1 MQMSA
6 QILGTHPILAFG
18 IPSGPDLIILL
29 VIVLVLFGAKRLP
42 ELARGFGQSVNEF
55 KKAKDEFD
63 KEVAKPSISPA
74 APVVPVAPVTPTI
87 VASTPVASAESLSAS
102 PSSTPAP
109 IKDEQKPA

>member
-74 APVVPVAPVTPTI
+74 TPVTPTI

>member
-1 MQMSA
+1 MQMIA
-6 QILGTHPILAFG
+6 QMLGIHPILAFG

-42 ELARGFGQSVNEF
+42 ELARGLGQSVNEF

-74 APVVPVAPVTPTI
+74 TPAAPATPTI
-87 VASTPVASAESLSAS
+87 VVSAESYPA
-102 PSSTPAP
+102 TPATPDP
-109 IKDEQKPA
+109 IKDDQKPA

>member
-1 MQMSA
+1 MQMIASA
-6 QILGTHPILAFG
+6 LSTHPILAFG

-63 KEVAKPSISPA
+63 KEVAKTTS
-74 APVVPVAPVTPTI
+74 AP
-87 VASTPVASAESLSAS
+87 STPGSATLEAN
-102 PSSTPAP
+102 PTTPAS
-109 IKDEQKPA
+109 IKDEQKPV

>member
-1 MQMSA
+1 MQMIASA
-6 QILGTHPILAFG
+6 LSINPLLAFG

-63 KEVAKPSISPA
+63 KEVAKPTTSP
-74 APVVPVAPVTPTI
+74 TPAI
-87 VASTPVASAESLSAS
+87 VASTPVVTETSPTASAA
-102 PSSTPAP
+102 

>member
-1 MQMSA
+1 MQMIA

-63 KEVAKPSISPA
+63 KEVSNPSISPA
-74 APVVPVAPVTPTI
+74 TPAAPATPSI
-87 VASTPVASAESLSAS
+87 AASTPVVSAESHPA
-102 PSSTPAP
+102 TPTP
-109 IKDEQKPA
+109 TKDEQNPS

>member
-1 MQMSA
+1 MQMIA
-6 QILGTHPILAFG
+6 QMLGIHPILAFG

-63 KEVAKPSISPA
+63 KEVAKPTESPTTPAIVESAPIVTTESHPA
-74 APVVPVAPVTPTI
+74 APA
-87 VASTPVASAESLSAS
+87 
-102 PSSTPAP
+102 STPAP
-109 IKDEQKPA
+109 VKDEQKPA